1 MQHSLFYSACAIPP
15 WLPLIPRLSDAR
27 TFTCSHFS
35 HVLSHLVLSHMHI
48 CSLLSIVSSTHTNSP
63 LFFFFPI
70 SVPFS
75 FLPLLWIALKGHFS
89 VSQSFDLLILL
100 LCSAMWPLTK
110 MPQIHLHPSNPPHF
124 SLHLQPGWLQSP
136 TINPS
141 LPRASPP
148 CRKQRTT
155 ESMHRR
161 QRHSSSPQN
170 KGSVQ
175 EEGVGGMG

>member
-1 MQHSLFYSACAIPP
+1 MCHPSLAASHSPTFRRKNLYVFPFLSRTLPP
-15 WLPLIPRLSDAR
+15 CSFTHAHMLPLIYSLFHAHKLS
-27 TFTCSHFS
+27 S
-35 HVLSHLVLSHMHI
+35 
-48 CSLLSIVSSTHTNSP
+48 
-63 LFFFFPI
+63 FFFFPI

-75 FLPLLWIALKGHFS
+75 FLPLLWIALKGPFS